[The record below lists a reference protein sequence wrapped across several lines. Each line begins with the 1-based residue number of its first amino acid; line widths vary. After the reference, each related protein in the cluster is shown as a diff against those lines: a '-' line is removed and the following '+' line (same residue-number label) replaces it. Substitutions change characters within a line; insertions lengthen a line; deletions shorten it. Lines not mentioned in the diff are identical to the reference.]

1 MSEALE
7 KSRMKWMQFGLL
19 VVLSFCCA
27 FLLVDVQGIPQV
39 DLKVGEEAQRDLV
52 TPIDLRFVDTD
63 ATAKALKSA
72 AQAVPEVYAYDLRI
86 EGAIGDGLNEAFE
99 ASRSAA
105 EAARGLADG
114 EPISEENEAALG
126 QGFLQNAGMLLEGE
140 PLQALTRTGFSEA
153 IQSRS
158 ARLLGKVM
166 WRFVIA
172 DASFLP
178 ENRSIVVASI
188 DGDQRAEEQL
198 DDRRAVWSVPQTH
211 RELRDLGVAM
221 QKENMALG
229 DEIDLAVAVAIA
241 AVRPNFSKDQAASAQ
256 RREAA
261 TRVVAEVERKIA
273 KGSLLLRAGEQITSY
288 HVQLS
293 EVLKDRAQAGV
304 WWKAF
309 VSTFLLCLLFVGGV
323 SRFCMIYMKKFS
335 SKRRD
340 LTALSVLILL
350 GLGLT
355 RFVMEVC
362 EAAST
367 QGSLP
372 VESIWFVVPVAGC
385 ALLVR
390 VLLNSET
397 ALAYALVV
405 GTLCGITM
413 DQNVF
418 YTGYFVLT
426 SIVASGV
433 LGLDS
438 DRKAVLKAGLIAGLV
453 GGLYILLVPWVQQ
466 SPSGSTLVFGEQGLP
481 WMAVIFS
488 VVGGLLSAFLVLALL
503 PLFELA
509 GFVTD
514 LQLLEL
520 SNLSHPLLSNL
531 LMRAPGSY
539 HHSVMV
545 GTLAEAGAKEV
556 GCNPL
561 LCRVA
566 AYFHDIGKAVS
577 PQYFVE
583 NQRSGENPHDRLSPE
598 MSARVIIDHVRN
610 GGEIAKRH
618 KLPQPIVDNI
628 YMHHGT
634 GLLYFFYQQAKAV
647 DPNVDPAQFRYPGPK
662 PNTREAGIV
671 QLADKVEAA
680 CRSIKEPTP
689 DRIRKMI
696 QRIISST
703 LSDGQLEDCPLT
715 LQDLYKIAAKFEEV
729 ILAIHHQ
736 RIEYPETADVS
747 SGTDSGGQSVTEV
760 KRAGNDDVG
769 VITLDLPPREADEIR
784 AGAIPFRME
793 TGGDYESAEALP
805 EGSFGRSGTSR
816 RPPKKS

>member
-1 MSEALE
+1 
-7 KSRMKWMQFGLL
+7 
-19 VVLSFCCA
+19 
-27 FLLVDVQGIPQV
+27 
-39 DLKVGEEAQRDLV
+39 
-52 TPIDLRFVDTD
+52 
-63 ATAKALKSA
+63 
-72 AQAVPEVYAYDLRI
+72 
-86 EGAIGDGLNEAFE
+86 
-99 ASRSAA
+99 
-105 EAARGLADG
+105 
-114 EPISEENEAALG
+114 
-126 QGFLQNAGMLLEGE
+126 
-140 PLQALTRTGFSEA
+140 
-153 IQSRS
+153 
-158 ARLLGKVM
+158 
-166 WRFVIA
+166 
-172 DASFLP
+172 
-178 ENRSIVVASI
+178 
-188 DGDQRAEEQL
+188 
-198 DDRRAVWSVPQTH
+198 
-211 RELRDLGVAM
+211 
-221 QKENMALG
+221 
-229 DEIDLAVAVAIA
+229 
-241 AVRPNFSKDQAASAQ
+241 
-256 RREAA
+256 
-261 TRVVAEVERKIA
+261 
-273 KGSLLLRAGEQITSY
+273 
-288 HVQLS
+288 
-293 EVLKDRAQAGV
+293 
-304 WWKAF
+304 
-309 VSTFLLCLLFVGGV
+309 
-323 SRFCMIYMKKFS
+323 
-335 SKRRD
+335 
-340 LTALSVLILL
+340 
-350 GLGLT
+350 
-355 RFVMEVC
+355 
-362 EAAST
+362 
-367 QGSLP
+367 
-372 VESIWFVVPVAGC
+372 
-385 ALLVR
+385 
-390 VLLNSET
+390 
-397 ALAYALVV
+397 
-405 GTLCGITM
+405 
-413 DQNVF
+413 
-418 YTGYFVLT
+418 
-426 SIVASGV
+426 
-433 LGLDS
+433 
-438 DRKAVLKAGLIAGLV
+438 
-453 GGLYILLVPWVQQ
+453 
-466 SPSGSTLVFGEQGLP
+466 
-481 WMAVIFS
+481 MAVIFS

>member
-1 MSEALE
+1 MSKELE
-7 KSRMKWMQFGLL
+7 KSRIRGLQFGLL
-19 VVLSFCCA
+19 VLLSGLSA
-27 FLLVDVQGIPQV
+27 LLLVDVQGIPEV
-39 DLKVGEEAQRDLV
+39 DLRVGETAQRDLV
-52 TPIDLRFVDTD
+52 TPIDFSFVDTE
-63 ATAKALKSA
+63 ATGTARKAASS
-72 AQAVPEVYAYDLRI
+72 AVPQVYAYDLKVEMLIRDNLNQAFTAGRSAVDEALRVSDSDRLSENDEVELGNSFLNTAGI
-86 EGAIGDGLNEAFE
+86 VLEGAAVQE
-99 ASRSAA
+99 
-105 EAARGLADG
+105 
-114 EPISEENEAALG
+114 
-126 QGFLQNAGMLLEGE
+126 
-140 PLQALTRTGFSEA
+140 LTDRGFSEEV
-153 IQSRS
+153 QTLSV
-158 ARLLGKVM
+158 RLLEKVM
-166 WRFVIA
+166 WRYLIA

-178 ENRSIVVASI
+178 ENSRIVVASL
-188 DGDQRAEEQL
+188 DGDQRSEDHLE
-198 DDRRAVWSVPQTH
+198 DRRAIWTVPQTH
-211 RELRDLGVAM
+211 RELRDLGVSM
-221 QKENMALG
+221 QKENLASG
-229 DEIDLAVAVAIA
+229 EAIDLAVSVAIA
-241 AVRPNFSKDQAASAQ
+241 AVRPNFSKDQAASSQ
-256 RREAA
+256 RREEAVG
-261 TRVVAEVERKIA
+261 VVAEVERKIS
-273 KGSLLLRAGEQITSY
+273 KDSLLLRSGETITSY
-288 HVQLS
+288 HVKLS
-293 EVLKDRAQAGV
+293 EVLKERAEAGV

-309 VSTFLLCLLFVGGV
+309 VSTFLICMLFVGGV
-323 SRFCMIYMKKFS
+323 TRFCMIYVKKFS

-340 LTALSVLILL
+340 LAALGALVLLA
-350 GLGLT
+350 LGLT
-355 RFVMEVC
+355 RFVIEVC

-367 QGSLP
+367 QDSLP
-372 VESIWFVVPVAGC
+372 VEAIWFVVPVAGC

-397 ALAYALVV
+397 ALAYSLVV
-405 GTLCGITM
+405 GTLCGVAM

-418 YTGYFVLT
+418 YAAFFILT
-426 SIVASGV
+426 SIVASSV

-453 GGLYILLVPWVQQ
+453 GGLFILLVPWVQQ
-466 SPSGSTLVFGEQGLP
+466 DPAGSGFAFGEGGVQWSALVF
-481 WMAVIFS
+481 A

-503 PLFELA
+503 PLFEMA

-531 LMRAPGSY
+531 LMRSPGSY

-583 NQRSGENPHDRLSPE
+583 NQRAGENPHDRLSPE

-618 KLPQPIVDNI
+618 KLPQPIIDNI

-634 GLLYFFYQQAKAV
+634 GLLYYFYSKAKEADPSV
-647 DPNVDPAQFRYPGPK
+647 DEALFRYPGPK

-689 DRIRKMI
+689 DRIRQMI

-715 LQDLYKIAAKFEEV
+715 LQDLYRIAAKFEEV
-729 ILAIHHQ
+729 VLAIHHQ
-736 RIEYPETADVS
+736 RIEYPETADL
-747 SGTDSGGQSVTEV
+747 SGEGSRLSRSNTITEEM
-760 KRAGNDDVG
+760 NDDSA
-769 VITLDLPPREADEIR
+769 VITLDLPPREADTVR
-784 AGAIPFRME
+784 TGAIPFRME
-793 TGGDYESAEALP
+793 SGGDYESADALP
-805 EGSFGRSGTSR
+805 DGSFGLSESPLR
-816 RPPKKS
+816 RPKKDS